1 MSVTR
6 KNHLDGLALS
16 LLLACC
22 LFWGFQQVLVKATV
36 PQMAPVFQ
44 AWLRFALAA
53 ALLWAWC
60 RWRGVALFQRDGA
73 LGWGL
78 LAGALFAGE
87 FVCIYV
93 GLQHTTA
100 SRLTVFLYTSPFWV
114 ALILPRFLPTERLR
128 RVQWVGLVLAFCGVL
143 AALGERLGAGRG
155 GAMAGRS
162 ARADGRPDVGPDHR
176 RAAQHPAGPGG
187 AGEAVVLPDRAVGG
201 PAAAGVV
208 GPGRALGLATQHVRP
223 RFGGHPGCGGGLC
236 QLPDLDVG
244 ARPLSRHQGVGLCLP
259 DTGVRIGRGSGLA
272 GRAGDARP
280 DRRPG
285 PGGHGHRAGQ
295 PALKRRPAGAQAG
308 SAPVRPGG
316 PQRAG
321 PQSRHTSPGRP
332 HWPWHLC

>member
-36 PQMAPVFQ
+36 PEMAPVFQ

-53 ALLWAWC
+53 VLLWAWC
-60 RWRGVALFQRDGA
+60 RWRRVALFQPDGA

-128 RVQWVGLVLAFCGVL
+128 RVQWLGLVLAFGGVL
-143 AALGERLGAGRG
+143 AALGEKLG
-155 GAMAGRS
+155 
-162 ARADGRPDVGPDHR
+162 
-176 RAAQHPAGPGG
+176 AGPGG
-187 AGEAVVLPDRAVGG
+187 QWLGDLLGLTAGLMWGLTTVVLRSTPLGRVGPEKQLFYQTAVSVALLPLVSLALGEAWTWPPSHFALGSVALQAAVGAFASYLTWMWILG
-201 PAAAGVV
+201 RYPATKVSAFVFLTPV
-208 GPGRALGLATQHVRP
+208 FALA
-223 RFGGHPGCGGGLC
+223 
-236 QLPDLDVG
+236 VG
-244 ARPLSRHQGVGLCLP
+244 AGWLGEPVTPGLIGALALVG
-259 DTGVRIGRGSGLA
+259 TGIVLVN
-272 GRAGDARP
+272 
-280 DRRPG
+280 RR
-285 PGGHGHRAGQ
+285 
-295 PALKRRPAGAQAG
+295 
-308 SAPVRPGG
+308 
-316 PQRAG
+316 
-321 PQSRHTSPGRP
+321 
-332 HWPWHLC
+332 

>member
-155 GAMAGRS
+155 GQGLGDLLGLTAGLMWGLTTVVLRS
-162 ARADGRPDVGPDHR
+162 TPPGQLGPEKQVFCQTALSVALLPLVSWALREHWACPPSTFALGSVVIQAAVGAFASYLTWMWVLGHY
-176 RAAQHPAGPGG
+176 PATKVSAFVFLTPVFALAVG
-187 AGEAVVLPDRAVGG
+187 AGWLGEPVTPGLIGALALVGTGIVLVN
-201 PAAAGVV
+201 
-208 GPGRALGLATQHVRP
+208 
-223 RFGGHPGCGGGLC
+223 
-236 QLPDLDVG
+236 
-244 ARPLSRHQGVGLCLP
+244 
-259 DTGVRIGRGSGLA
+259 
-272 GRAGDARP
+272 
-280 DRRPG
+280 RR
-285 PGGHGHRAGQ
+285 
-295 PALKRRPAGAQAG
+295 
-308 SAPVRPGG
+308 
-316 PQRAG
+316 
-321 PQSRHTSPGRP
+321 
-332 HWPWHLC
+332 

>member
-36 PQMAPVFQ
+36 PEMAPVFQ

-60 RWRGVALFQRDGA
+60 RWRGVALLQRDGA

-128 RVQWVGLVLAFCGVL
+128 RVQWAGLVLAFGGVL
-143 AALGERLGAGRG
+143 AALGERLGG
-155 GAMAGRS
+155 
-162 ARADGRPDVGPDHR
+162 
-176 RAAQHPAGPGG
+176 GPGG
-187 AGEAVVLPDRAVGG
+187 QWLGDLLGLTAGLMWGLTTVVLRSTPLGQVGPEKQLFYQTALSVVLLPLVSWALGEHWAWPPSTFALGSVAIQAAVGAFASYLTWMWVLG
-201 PAAAGVV
+201 HYPATKVSAFVFLTPV
-208 GPGRALGLATQHVRP
+208 FALA
-223 RFGGHPGCGGGLC
+223 
-236 QLPDLDVG
+236 VG
-244 ARPLSRHQGVGLCLP
+244 ASWLGEPVTPGLIGALALVG
-259 DTGVRIGRGSGLA
+259 TGIVLVN
-272 GRAGDARP
+272 
-280 DRRPG
+280 RR
-285 PGGHGHRAGQ
+285 
-295 PALKRRPAGAQAG
+295 
-308 SAPVRPGG
+308 
-316 PQRAG
+316 
-321 PQSRHTSPGRP
+321 
-332 HWPWHLC
+332 

>member
-128 RVQWVGLVLAFCGVL
+128 RVQWVGLVKQLFYQTALSVAL
-143 AALGERLGAGRG
+143 LPLVSWALGEHWAWPPSTFALGSVVIQAAVGAFASYLTWMWVLGHYPATKVSAFVFLTPVFALAVGAGWLG
-155 GAMAGRS
+155 EPVTPGLIGALAL
-162 ARADGRPDVGPDHR
+162 VGTGIVLVNR
-176 RAAQHPAGPGG
+176 R
-187 AGEAVVLPDRAVGG
+187 
-201 PAAAGVV
+201 
-208 GPGRALGLATQHVRP
+208 
-223 RFGGHPGCGGGLC
+223 
-236 QLPDLDVG
+236 
-244 ARPLSRHQGVGLCLP
+244 
-259 DTGVRIGRGSGLA
+259 
-272 GRAGDARP
+272 
-280 DRRPG
+280 
-285 PGGHGHRAGQ
+285 
-295 PALKRRPAGAQAG
+295 
-308 SAPVRPGG
+308 
-316 PQRAG
+316 
-321 PQSRHTSPGRP
+321 
-332 HWPWHLC
+332 